1 MLQLQID
8 DATTHKLLTAR
19 VQELLIPSD
28 IVIDLA
34 YDRPKLIDGKTVTEG
49 SEAINSYLDEL
60 EKFTKQ
66 WYACRCDM
74 FP

>member
-8 DATTHKLLTAR
+8 DATTYKLLTAR

>member
-8 DATTHKLLTAR
+8 DATTYKLLTAR
-19 VQELLIPSD
+19 VQDLLIPSD
-28 IVIDLA
+28 IVIDSA